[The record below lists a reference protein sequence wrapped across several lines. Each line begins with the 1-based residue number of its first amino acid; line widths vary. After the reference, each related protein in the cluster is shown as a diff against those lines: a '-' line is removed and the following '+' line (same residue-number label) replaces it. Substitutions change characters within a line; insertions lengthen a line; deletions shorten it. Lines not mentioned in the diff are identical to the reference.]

1 GGYSSTLFTEQRFF
15 SPYGVLRNSGIYS
28 KTNFESSNRN
38 SDGYRRYDTTWQYDD
53 PVSVIS
59 FLAGDVI
66 TGSKNAWGSSV
77 RLGGLQLQRNFG
89 TRPDLITYPLP
100 QFKGQA
106 ALPSTVD
113 LLINGQKANSTD
125 VQSGPFI
132 LNNVPFVNG
141 KGEAVIV
148 TTDSVGRQVATSIPF
163 YISNTLLKPGL
174 LDYSVS
180 MGQIREDYGIKNF
193 AYGKFAGSADARY
206 GINDW
211 LTAEGRVELSDSIQL
226 AGLGSVLKLN
236 QFGVLSGS
244 ATQSWAD
251 REFNRIN
258 SQNLKGNQ
266 YTLGY
271 SYNQQRFGFSL
282 NHTQRDQDYYDLSRL
297 QYSNLASAN
306 NHKSSVANTYFA
318 TDKSGTFGVAY
329 IQTKNRDIKNKLMN
343 LSWAPIL
350 PSYMRGAT
358 VSLSANRDFVEKE
371 WNAAFQLSVPF
382 SKSRS
387 TASLGYSQQSSGDYA
402 YINYNRSAPLAG
414 GVGVD
419 LSRRFNENSD
429 DYNQA
434 RVSYRNQYFN
444 TDVGMSGANDYNY
457 WFGLSGSVVLMSGNV
472 FVANRLGESFALID
486 TNKIADVPVHYE
498 NSLVGRSNAKGYVFV
513 PSVTPYYAA
522 KYSIN
527 PIDLPSNFNATQV
540 ENRIAA
546 KRGSGVVIG
555 FPIKQSYAANVNLVQ
570 SNGQAIP
577 VGAVVHRADQESS
590 YVGMDGITYLED
602 LGAENSIRV
611 QLSDQ
616 SVCEANFS
624 LDLKQAQQQI
634 VMIKS
639 VVCREV
645 AQP

>member
-1 GGYSSTLFTEQRFF
+1 
-15 SPYGVLRNSGIYS
+15 
-28 KTNFESSNRN
+28 
-38 SDGYRRYDTTWQYDD
+38 
-53 PVSVIS
+53 
-59 FLAGDVI
+59 
-66 TGSKNAWGSSV
+66 
-77 RLGGLQLQRNFG
+77 
-89 TRPDLITYPLP
+89 
-100 QFKGQA
+100 
-106 ALPSTVD
+106 
-113 LLINGQKANSTD
+113 
-125 VQSGPFI
+125 
-132 LNNVPFVNG
+132 
-141 KGEAVIV
+141 
-148 TTDSVGRQVATSIPF
+148 
-163 YISNTLLKPGL
+163 
-174 LDYSVS
+174 

-193 AYGKFAGSADARY
+193 SYGKFAGSADARY

-258 SQNLKGNQ
+258 SQNMKGNQ

-297 QYSNLASAN
+297 QYSNLISAN
-306 NHKSSVANTYFA
+306 SHKSSVANTYFA

-343 LSWAPIL
+343 LSWAPVL
-350 PSYMRGAT
+350 PSYLRGAT
-358 VSLSANRDFVEKE
+358 VSLSANRDFIEKD
-371 WNAAFQLSVPF
+371 WSAAFQLSVPF

-387 TASLGYSQQSSGDYA
+387 TASLGYSQQSNGDYG
-402 YINYNRSAPLAG
+402 YINYNRSAPLDG

-419 LSRRFNENSD
+419 LTRRFNEKSD
-429 DYNQA
+429 DFNQA
-434 RVSYRNQYFN
+434 RISYRNQYFN
-444 TDVGMSGANDYNY
+444 TDIGMSGSNDYNY

-472 FVANRLGESFALID
+472 FAANRLGESFALID
-486 TNKIADVPVHYE
+486 TNKVADVPVHYE

-555 FPIKQSYAANVNLVQ
+555 FPIKQSYAANVSLVQ
-570 SNGQAIP
+570 SNGQAVP
-577 VGAVVHRADQESS
+577 VGAVVHRTDQESS
-590 YVGMDGITYLED
+590 YVGMDGIAYLED
-602 LGAENSIRV
+602 LAAENTIRV
-611 QLSDQ
+611 QLPDQ
-616 SVCEANFS
+616 HLCEANFS
-624 LDLKQAQQQI
+624 LDLKKAQQQI
-634 VMIKS
+634 AVIKS
-639 VVCREV
+639 VVCHEV
-645 AQP
+645 VKP